1 MVRKRQIKIGN
12 FLILII
18 LFLLPFSVLY
28 SEIIINSY
36 VDNNTLKRGE
46 SFTYIISIEGKNEKL
61 NFSPES
67 LKFPSI
73 KGLKVL
79 NRYSSSSHS
88 YSFIN
93 GKTSS
98 SEILKISYLLVYLGD
113 RKKIIIPKINLK
125 VNKKLYQTNEV
136 EVYFEDSGKIGTGK
150 RHEDYFIDTAVS
162 KVEVYEF
169 EPLFLN
175 YTLYIKPT
183 IRVSNINLME
193 KENFN
198 NFFVHSIYDIFKQRP
213 ENIISSLRKINGVNY
228 REVPIYKYE
237 VAPSKTGKLKL
248 PSISLQGIISRPD
261 NFFNDDFFSF
271 GRDSFVP
278 KRVIIISQP
287 RTINVKPLPPLKKGK
302 SFSGIVSDNLKLSSK
317 PSKIK
322 AKTGEGITY
331 TITLDGKVFKD
342 FLKPPTIIRKKYFE
356 IYEPEIKTKG
366 NKTIFKYLII
376 PKISGNLELPKVSFT
391 YFDIKKNKYITLE
404 NKPQKIAVEK
414 GEESLYFPA
423 ENGNLIKIR
432 SGDIYFLKPIRKLKA
447 SFKPVF
453 YQTWFWLII
462 FLSVSLFFIK
472 LLFIYKERRI
482 QKDKRLRRKIVA
494 SKMAKKWRKEA
505 KKSKEKDF
513 FAFAYNFLFEY
524 LINKFGIDNPAI
536 TVEQLIKTIEKETEP
551 TLSEDIK
558 NIFNMIE
565 RAKFSPDE
573 KADREELIYKIGL
586 LIDRI
591 ERG

>member
-1 MVRKRQIKIGN
+1 MARKKQIKIGK
-12 FLILII
+12 FLIYIFLI
-18 LFLLPFSVLY
+18 FLPFSILH
-28 SEIIINSY
+28 SEIIVNAY

-61 NFSPES
+61 NFSPDS
-67 LKFPSI
+67 LKFPTI

-98 SEILKISYLLVYLGD
+98 SEILKISFVLVYLGN
-113 RKKIIIPKINLK
+113 RKKIVIPGITIK

-136 EVYFEDSGKIGTGK
+136 EVYFEESGKIKAGK
-150 RHEDYFIDTAVS
+150 RQEDYFIDTTVS

-175 YTLYIKPT
+175 YTLYIKPD
-183 IRVSNINLME
+183 IRVSNINLTE
-193 KENFN
+193 KENFD
-198 NFFVHSIYDIFKQRP
+198 NFFVHSIYDIFKQKP
-213 ENIISSLRKINGVNY
+213 EDIISSLRKINGVNY
-228 REVPIYKYE
+228 REIPIYRYE
-237 VAPSKTGKLKL
+237 IAPSKTGRLKL

-261 NFFNDDFFSF
+261 NFFNDDFFNF

-287 RTINVKPLPPLKKGK
+287 KTINVKPLPPLKNGK
-302 SFSGIVSDNLKLSSK
+302 SFSGIVSENLKLRSK
-317 PSKIK
+317 PSKGK

-331 TITLDGKVFKD
+331 TITLEGKVFKD
-342 FLKPPTIIRKKYFE
+342 FIKTPEVKSKTYFE

-404 NKPQKIAVEK
+404 NEPQKIVVVK
-414 GEESLYFPA
+414 GEESLFLPD
-423 ENGNLIKIR
+423 ENGNLIKVR

-472 LLFIYKERRI
+472 LLFVYKERRI
-482 QKDKRLRRKIVA
+482 QKDKRLKRKIIA
-494 SKMAKKWRKEA
+494 SRMAKKWRKEA
-505 KKSKEKDF
+505 NKNKEKDF

-536 TVEQLIKTIEKETEP
+536 TVEQLVKIIERETDQN
-551 TLSEDIK
+551 LSENIK
-558 NIFNMIE
+558 DMFNRIE
-565 RAKFSPDE
+565 RAKFSPDK
-573 KADREELIYKIGL
+573 KADREELIVKIGL
-586 LIDRI
+586 LIDRM